1 MQRSDLMGRKTQQN
15 NITNEELLKQVN
27 PKNQRLKKDFI
38 DYLDSV
44 QKSIK
49 TIKSYS
55 NDLDIFFVWNLQ
67 NNDNKFFVDIT
78 KRDIISYQ
86 SYLANVN
93 KNSSARIRRLKAT
106 LSSLSNYISNILDEE
121 IEFKNFKS
129 IVRKVENPI
138 NAPAR
143 EKTIFTDEQLEELLN
158 KLVEKKKYDKACMLA
173 LAMSSGRRKSELVRY
188 KVSYFD
194 DKNII
199 YGSLYKTPE
208 KVQTKGRGRK
218 GKPLTLYTLVKEFKP
233 YLDLWLEERK
243 RLGIESEWLFP
254 LKENGEYKDEQ
265 MKTQTMD
272 SWAVV
277 FSRMLGVSFYFHS
290 MRHYYTTKLS
300 RLNLPDGVIQEIIG
314 WESADMVKIY
324 KDISTDEQLE
334 KYFDENGVKEIK
346 EGSLADL
353 NKPSSSSFSQGK
365 RF

>member
-1 MQRSDLMGRKTQQN
+1 MGRKTQQN
-15 NITNEELLKQVN
+15 NITNETLLKQVN

-49 TIKSYS
+49 TIKSYN

-67 NNDNKFFVDIT
+67 NNDNKFFTEVT

-93 KNSSARIRRLKAT
+93 NNSPARIRRLKAT
-106 LSSLSNYISNILDEE
+106 LSSLSNYISNILDDE
-121 IEFKNFKS
+121 IEFKNFKP
-129 IVRKVENPI
+129 IIRKVENPI
-138 NAPAR
+138 NSPAR
-143 EKTIFTDEQLEELLN
+143 EKSVFTDEQLQGLLD
-158 KLVEKKKYDKACMLA
+158 KLVEKKKYDKACMLS
-173 LAMSSGRRKSELVRY
+173 LAMCSGRRKSELVRY
-188 KVSYFD
+188 KVNYFD
-194 DKNII
+194 DNNII

-218 GKPLTLYTLVKEFKP
+218 GKLLTLYTLSKEFKP

-243 RLGIESEWLFP
+243 RLGIESDCLFP

-277 FSRMLGVSFYFHS
+277 FTKLLGISFYFHS
-290 MRHYYTTKLS
+290 LRHYFCTKLA
-300 RLNLPDGVIQEIIG
+300 RLNLPDSVIQEIIG

-324 KDISTDEQLE
+324 KDISTDEQLG

-346 EGSLADL
+346 ETKLSDL
-353 NKPSSSSFSQGK
+353 
-365 RF
+365 